1 MSSHPCLAI
10 LGFGTMGQAISAGL
24 VEASGFPPERLRI
37 ATRHPAACRP
47 QAEALGLGVTSET
60 AAAVRGAEMVLL
72 CVKPRE
78 LKGLLEG
85 LQAAGDLD
93 HRPGVV
99 SIAAGVG
106 LAFLAEHTPAG
117 TPLVRAM
124 PNTPCAIR
132 RGMTVLAPGPGV
144 TEDQLAQARRLFE
157 PLGRVMDLDE
167 KHMDAVTGL
176 SASGPAF
183 MFVIMESL
191 AEGGV
196 QCGLPRA
203 VALEL
208 GVVGMLNLQFAFN
221 ADGLFVLEV
230 NLGAAAMVLET
241 GRHPAAL
248 KDEVTTPAG
257 CTIAGLLALEDGRI
271 RSVVARGIERAAQ
284 VAAGLG

>member
-1 MSSHPCLAI
+1 MNMHPDLAI

-24 VEASGFPPERLRI
+24 VEASGYPAARI
-37 ATRHPAACRP
+37 RVATRHPVGAARAR
-47 QAEALGLGVTSET
+47 AEALGITLSGDAT
-60 AAAVRGAEMVLL
+60 AVVKAAEVVLL
-72 CVKPRE
+72 CVKPKE
-78 LKGLLEG
+78 LKGLLAG
-85 LQAAGDLD
+85 LTAAGALD
-93 HRPGVV
+93 HRPLVV
-99 SIAAGVG
+99 SIAAGTT
-106 LAFLAEHTPAG
+106 LDFLATHTPKG

-132 RGMTVLAPGPGV
+132 RGMTVLAAGQGV
-144 TEDQLAQARRLFE
+144 TEGQLAQARALFE

-183 MFVIMESL
+183 MFVILESL

-208 GVVGMLNLQFAFN
+208 AAQMT
-221 ADGLFVLEV
+221 
-230 NLGAAAMVLET
+230 LGAASMVLET

-257 CTIAGLLALEDGRI
+257 CTIAGLMVLEDGRI
-271 RSVVARGIERAAQ
+271 RSVVARGIERATQ

>member
-1 MSSHPCLAI
+1 MNSHPQLAI

-24 VEASGFPPERLRI
+24 VEASGYPADRI
-37 ATRHPAACRP
+37 RVVTRHPQSAKVR
-47 QAEALGLGVTSET
+47 AEALGLSLGGDP
-60 AAAVRGAEMVLL
+60 AAVRDAEVVLL

-78 LKGLLEG
+78 LKGLL
-85 LQAAGDLD
+85 AALTETGALD
-93 HRPGVV
+93 HRPLVV
-99 SIAAGVG
+99 SIAAGVS
-106 LAFLAEHTPAG
+106 LAFLAAQVPAG

-132 RGMTVLAPGPGV
+132 RGMTVLSPGAGV
-144 TEDQLAQARRLFE
+144 NQAQLTLARTLFE
-157 PLGRVMDLDE
+157 PLGRVLELDE

-183 MFVIMESL
+183 QFVILEAL

-208 GVVGMLNLQFAFN
+208 AAQMT
-221 ADGLFVLEV
+221 
-230 NLGAAAMVLET
+230 LGAAAMVLET
-241 GRHPAAL
+241 GKHPAAL

-284 VAAGLG
+284 VAGGLG

>member
-1 MSSHPCLAI
+1 MSQHPKLAI

-24 VEASGFPPERLRI
+24 VEASGYPAGRI
-37 ATRHPAACRP
+37 QAATRHPAAARGR
-47 QAEALGLGVTSET
+47 AEALGLSLTNEVDRV
-60 AAAVRGAEMVLL
+60 VRGAEVVLL
-72 CVKPRE
+72 CVKPKE
-78 LKGLLEG
+78 LKGLLAG
-85 LQAAGDLD
+85 LSASGALD
-93 HRPGVV
+93 HRPLVV
-99 SIAAGVG
+99 SIAAGTTLG
-106 LAFLAEHTPAG
+106 FLTEHTPAG

-132 RGMTVLAPGPGV
+132 KGMTVLAPGPGV
-144 TEDQLAQARRLFE
+144 TEAQLAQARTLFE

-167 KHMDAVTGL
+167 QHMDAVTGL

-183 MFVIMESL
+183 MFVILESL

-203 VALEL
+203 VAVEL
-208 GVVGMLNLQFAFN
+208 AAQMT
-221 ADGLFVLEV
+221 
-230 NLGAAAMVLET
+230 LGAASMVLET

-257 CTIAGLLALEDGRI
+257 CTIAGLMVLEDGRI
-271 RSVVARGIERAAQ
+271 RSVVARGIERATQ

>member
-1 MSSHPCLAI
+1 MSQHPKLAI

-24 VEASGFPPERLRI
+24 VEASGYPADRI
-37 ATRHPAACRP
+37 HAADTHPATGKAR
-47 QAEALGLGVTSET
+47 AAALGIDLSNQVE
-60 AAAVRGAEMVLL
+60 AAARGAEVLLL
-72 CVKPRE
+72 CVKPKE
-78 LKGLLEG
+78 LKGLLDG
-85 LQAAGDLD
+85 LTAAGALD
-93 HRPGVV
+93 HRPLVV
-99 SIAAGVG
+99 SIAAGVA
-106 LAFLAEHTPAG
+106 LDFLTAHTPAG

-132 RGMTVLAPGPGV
+132 RGMTVLAAGQGV
-144 TEDQLAQARRLFE
+144 SEAQLAQARALFE

-183 MFVIMESL
+183 MFVILESL

-208 GVVGMLNLQFAFN
+208 AAQMT
-221 ADGLFVLEV
+221 
-230 NLGAAAMVLET
+230 LGAAAMVLET

-257 CTIAGLLALEDGRI
+257 CTIAGLMVLEDGRI
-271 RSVVARGIERAAQ
+271 RSVVARGIERATQ
-284 VAAGLG
+284 VAGGLG

>member
-1 MSSHPCLAI
+1 MHPQLAL

-24 VEASGFPPERLRI
+24 VEASGFPAERIQAVTRRPG
-37 ATRHPAACRP
+37 ATQAR
-47 QAEALGLGVTSET
+47 AEALGISLSSDG
-60 AAAVRGAEMVLL
+60 AQAVRAADVVLL

-78 LKGLLEG
+78 LKDLLAGLA
-85 LQAAGDLD
+85 AAGALD
-93 HRPGVV
+93 HRPLVV
-99 SIAAGVG
+99 SIAAGVD
-106 LAFLAEHTPAG
+106 LAFLAAHTPAG

-132 RGMTVLAPGPGV
+132 RGMTVVAPGPGV
-144 TEDQLAQARRLFE
+144 SPAQLAQARALFE
-157 PLGRVMDLDE
+157 PLGRVLELDE

-183 MFVIMESL
+183 MFVILESL

-203 VALEL
+203 VAVEL
-208 GVVGMLNLQFAFN
+208 AAQMA
-221 ADGLFVLEV
+221 
-230 NLGAAAMVLET
+230 LGAASMVLET

-248 KDEVTTPAG
+248 KDDVTTPAG
-257 CTIAGLLALEDGRI
+257 CTIAGLMVLEDGRI
-271 RSVVARGIERAAQ
+271 RSVVARGVERATQ

>member
-1 MSSHPCLAI
+1 MSHHPKLAI

-24 VEASGFPPERLRI
+24 VEASGYPADRI
-37 ATRHPAACRP
+37 HAATRHPAASRAR
-47 QAEALGLGVTSET
+47 AEALGLVLSNE
-60 AAAVRGAEMVLL
+60 AVAAVKASEVVLL

-78 LKGLLEG
+78 LKDLLS
-85 LQAAGDLD
+85 DLTASGALE
-93 HRPGVV
+93 HRPLVV
-99 SIAAGVG
+99 SIAAGVA
-106 LAFLAEHTPAG
+106 LAFLASHTPTG

-132 RGMTVLAPGPGV
+132 RGMTVLAAGPGV
-144 TEDQLAQARRLFE
+144 TDAQLAQARALFE

-183 MFVIMESL
+183 MFVILESL

-208 GVVGMLNLQFAFN
+208 AAQMT
-221 ADGLFVLEV
+221 
-230 NLGAAAMVLET
+230 LGAASMVLET

-257 CTIAGLLALEDGRI
+257 CTIAGLMVLEDGRI
-271 RSVVARGIERAAQ
+271 RSVVARGIERATQ

>member
-1 MSSHPCLAI
+1 MTTPPHLAI
-10 LGFGTMGQAISAGL
+10 LGFGTMGRAIAQGLLDAG
-24 VEASGFPPERLRI
+24 GFTPERI
-37 ATRHPAACRP
+37 HPADRYREALEP
-47 QAEALGLGVTSET
+47 EAHALGLQLED
-60 AAAVRGAEMVLL
+60 AAPAVRRAQVVLL

-78 LKGLLEG
+78 LEGLLAELAAEG
-85 LQAAGDLD
+85 ALD
-93 HRPGVV
+93 HCPLVI
-99 SIAAGVG
+99 SIAAGVR
-106 LAFLAEHTPAG
+106 LEFLERHVLEG
-117 TPLVRAM
+117 TPVVRAM
-124 PNTPCAIR
+124 PNTPCSVR
-132 RGMTVLAPGPGV
+132 QGMTVLAPGRAARK
-144 TEDQLAQARRLFE
+144 DHLAVARTLLE
-157 PLGRVMDLDE
+157 PLGRVLELEE

-183 MFVIMESL
+183 IFIILEAL

-208 GVVGMLNLQFAFN
+208 AAQMTR
-221 ADGLFVLEV
+221 
-230 NLGAAAMVLET
+230 GAAAMVLET

-271 RSVVARGIERAAQ
+271 RSVVARGIERATQ

>member
-1 MSSHPCLAI
+1 VNPHPQLAI

-24 VEASGFPPERLRI
+24 VEASGYPADRI
-37 ATRHPAACRP
+37 RVATRHPQAARAR
-47 QAEALGLGVTSET
+47 AEALGLAPGHDAPAVVR
-60 AAAVRGAEMVLL
+60 AAEVVLL

-78 LKGLLEG
+78 LKGLLAG
-85 LQAAGDLD
+85 LAVAGALD
-93 HRPGVV
+93 HRPLLV
-99 SIAAGVG
+99 SIAAGVS
-106 LAFLAEHTPAG
+106 LDFLAAQVPGG

-132 RGMTVLAPGPGV
+132 RGMTVLSPGTGV
-144 TEDQLAQARRLFE
+144 TPAQMALARSLFE
-157 PLGRVMDLDE
+157 PLGRVLELDE

-183 MFVIMESL
+183 QFVILEAL

-208 GVVGMLNLQFAFN
+208 AAQMT
-221 ADGLFVLEV
+221 
-230 NLGAAAMVLET
+230 LGAAAMVLET
-241 GRHPAAL
+241 GKHPAAL

>member
-1 MSSHPCLAI
+1 MNPHPQLAI

-24 VEASGFPPERLRI
+24 VEASGYPAPRI
-37 ATRHPAACRP
+37 RVATRHPAAARAR
-47 QAEALGLGVTSET
+47 AEALSLDLSADP
-60 AAAVRGAEMVLL
+60 AAAVRGAEVVLL
-72 CVKPRE
+72 CVKPKE
-78 LKGLLEG
+78 LRGLLAG
-85 LQAAGDLD
+85 LAASGALD
-93 HRPGVV
+93 HRPLVV
-99 SIAAGVG
+99 SIAAGTT
-106 LAFLAEHTPAG
+106 LSFLAAHTPAG

-132 RGMTVLAPGPGV
+132 RGMTVLAAGEGV
-144 TEDQLAQARRLFE
+144 TEAQLALARTLFE

-183 MFVIMESL
+183 MFIILESL

-208 GVVGMLNLQFAFN
+208 AAQMT
-221 ADGLFVLEV
+221 
-230 NLGAAAMVLET
+230 LGAAAMVLET

-271 RSVVARGIERAAQ
+271 RSVVARGIERATQ

>member
-1 MSSHPCLAI
+1 MSQHPQLAI

-24 VEASGFPPERLRI
+24 VEASGYPAHRI
-37 ATRHPAACRP
+37 QAATRHPAAGRAR
-47 QAEALGLGVTSET
+47 AEALGISLSGDP
-60 AAAVRGAEMVLL
+60 AAAAKGAEVILL
-72 CVKPRE
+72 CVKPKE
-78 LKGLLEG
+78 LKGLLAG
-85 LQAAGDLD
+85 LSAAGALD
-93 HRPGVV
+93 HRPLVV
-99 SIAAGVG
+99 SIAAGAT
-106 LAFLAEHTPAG
+106 LSLLQAHTPEG

-132 RGMTVLAPGPGV
+132 RGMTVLSAGQGV
-144 TEDQLAQARRLFE
+144 SESQLAQARVLFE

-167 KHMDAVTGL
+167 PHMDAVTGL

-183 MFVIMESL
+183 MFVILEAL

-203 VALEL
+203 VAVEL
-208 GVVGMLNLQFAFN
+208 AAQMT
-221 ADGLFVLEV
+221 
-230 NLGAAAMVLET
+230 LGAAAMVLET

-271 RSVVARGIERAAQ
+271 RSVVARGIERATQ

>member
-1 MSSHPCLAI
+1 MSPHPQLAI

-24 VEASGFPPERLRI
+24 VEASGYTASRI
-37 ATRHPAACRP
+37 HAATRHPAAAR
-47 QAEALGLGVTSET
+47 ARAGGLGLNLSGD
-60 AAAVRGAEMVLL
+60 VRGAVVAAEVVLL

-78 LKGLLEG
+78 LKGLLEDLCASG
-85 LQAAGDLD
+85 ALD
-93 HRPGVV
+93 HRPLVI
-99 SIAAGVG
+99 SIAAGVD
-106 LAFLAEHTPAG
+106 LAFLESHAPAG
-117 TPLVRAM
+117 TPLIRAM

-132 RGMTVLAPGPGV
+132 RGMTVLAPGSGV
-144 TEDQLAQARRLFE
+144 TEVQLAQARALFE

-167 KHMDAVTGL
+167 RHMDAVTGL

-183 MFVIMESL
+183 MFVILESL

-208 GVVGMLNLQFAFN
+208 AAQMT
-221 ADGLFVLEV
+221 
-230 NLGAAAMVLET
+230 LGAAAMVLDT
-241 GRHPAAL
+241 GKHPAAL

-257 CTIAGLLALEDGRI
+257 CTIAGLMVLEDGRI
-271 RSVVARGIERAAQ
+271 RSVVARGIERATQ

>member
-1 MSSHPCLAI
+1 MSQHPQLAI

-24 VEASGFPPERLRI
+24 VEASGYPADRI
-37 ATRHPAACRP
+37 HAATRHPATSRAR
-47 QAEALGLGVTSET
+47 AEALGIVLSNEAATAVKASE
-60 AAAVRGAEMVLL
+60 VVLL
-72 CVKPRE
+72 CVKPKE
-78 LKGLLEG
+78 LKGLLS
-85 LQAAGDLD
+85 DLTASGALE
-93 HRPGVV
+93 HRPLVV
-99 SIAAGVG
+99 SIAAGVT
-106 LAFLAEHTPAG
+106 LDFLVTHTPTG

-132 RGMTVLAPGPGV
+132 RGMTVLSAGKGV
-144 TEDQLAQARRLFE
+144 TDAQLAQARALFE

-183 MFVIMESL
+183 MFVILESL

-208 GVVGMLNLQFAFN
+208 AAQMT
-221 ADGLFVLEV
+221 
-230 NLGAAAMVLET
+230 LGAASMVLET

-257 CTIAGLLALEDGRI
+257 CTIAGLMVLEDGRI
-271 RSVVARGIERAAQ
+271 RSVVARGIERATQ
-284 VAAGLG
+284 VAGGLG

>member
-1 MSSHPCLAI
+1 MSRHPQLAI

-24 VEASGFPPERLRI
+24 VEATGYPAGRI
-37 ATRHPAACRP
+37 HAATRHPGAVRAR
-47 QAEALGLGVTSET
+47 AEALGIALSGDASE
-60 AAAVRGAEMVLL
+60 AVRRSGVVLL
-72 CVKPRE
+72 CVKPKE
-78 LKGLLEG
+78 LKGLLAG
-85 LQAAGDLD
+85 LSASGALD
-93 HRPGVV
+93 HHPLVV
-99 SIAAGVG
+99 SIAAGAT
-106 LAFLAEHTPAG
+106 LEFLAAHTPEG

-124 PNTPCAIR
+124 PNTPCSIR
-132 RGMTVLAPGPGV
+132 RGMTVLAAGQGV
-144 TEDQLAQARRLFE
+144 SEAQLAQARTLFE

-167 KHMDAVTGL
+167 RHMDAVTGL

-183 MFVIMESL
+183 MFVILEAL

-203 VALEL
+203 VAVEL
-208 GVVGMLNLQFAFN
+208 AAQMT
-221 ADGLFVLEV
+221 
-230 NLGAAAMVLET
+230 LGAAAMVLET

-271 RSVVARGIERAAQ
+271 RSVVARGIERATQ

>member
-1 MSSHPCLAI
+1 MSQHPQLAI
-10 LGFGTMGQAISAGL
+10 IGFGTMGQAISAGL
-24 VEASGFPPERLRI
+24 VEASGYPAGRI
-37 ATRHPAACRP
+37 HAATRHPHAARAR
-47 QAEALGLGVTSET
+47 AEALGLELTHDVD
-60 AAAVRGAEMVLL
+60 AAVRASEVVLL

-78 LKGLLEG
+78 LKGLLERLNATG
-85 LQAAGDLD
+85 ALD
-93 HRPGVV
+93 HRPLVV
-99 SIAAGVG
+99 SIAAGTT
-106 LAFLAEHTPAG
+106 LAFLEAHTPAG

-132 RGMTVLAPGPGV
+132 KGMTVLAAGQAV
-144 TEDQLAQARRLFE
+144 SEAQLAQARILFE

-183 MFVIMESL
+183 MFIILESL

-208 GVVGMLNLQFAFN
+208 AAQMT
-221 ADGLFVLEV
+221 
-230 NLGAAAMVLET
+230 LGAASMVLET
-241 GRHPAAL
+241 GKHPAAL

-271 RSVVARGIERAAQ
+271 RSVVARGIERATQ